1 MSCVFFLTRR
11 LFYSA
16 RKIRRRRTSAREHP
30 EGNISLALFKKRQ
43 LFHPLPPVAAERMIQ
58 QDVNVISSSIEGL
71 KPIFTRGGSVTTL
84 RVLLWSGS
92 KLLSLCFGQ
101 KTDWEVAI
109 KSINKKNLSKSQ
121 ILLGKEIKILKVRMT
136 RNCLHRRIG
145 LSYDLRRLWIKSP
158 KKVIFT
164 YFFIFIKGAAAWKHC
179 GALWCPGKWHLM
191 SKKIVSIELFYLLAP
206 ALTLSW

>member
-84 RVLLWSGS
+84 RVLL
-92 KLLSLCFGQ
+92 
-101 KTDWEVAI
+101 
-109 KSINKKNLSKSQ
+109 
-121 ILLGKEIKILKVRMT
+121 
-136 RNCLHRRIG
+136 
-145 LSYDLRRLWIKSP
+145 
-158 KKVIFT
+158 
-164 YFFIFIKGAAAWKHC
+164 
-179 GALWCPGKWHLM
+179 
-191 SKKIVSIELFYLLAP
+191 
-206 ALTLSW
+206 